1 MTTDPHIKGL
11 FHRIAN
17 FDDQEAYKEVF
28 YILQP
33 GLNQFAFSILKSAQ
47 EAEDIVSDAFIRIW
61 EKRKLL
67 LNVESPRFYMYSAI
81 KNLSLNRLKRNRRQH
96 SFLSE
101 EWSVQLSGI
110 YADPEQMMISGEV
123 IRRIQL
129 AIESLP
135 PRCRMIFKLIR
146 EDGLK
151 YKEVAELLSVSV
163 KTVEAQMAIAMRK
176 IAHCMPVDI
185 RKTNATVRVAK

>member
-1 MTTDPHIKGL
+1 MTSDPHIKGL
-11 FHRIAN
+11 FQRIAN
-17 FDDQEAYKEVF
+17 HDDQEAYKELF

-33 GLNQFAFSILKSAQ
+33 GLNQFAFSILRSTE

-67 LNVESPRFYMYSAI
+67 LNVESPRFYMFSAI
-81 KNLSLNRLKRNRRQH
+81 KNLCLNRLKRNRRLNT
-96 SFLSE
+96 FLTD
-101 EWSVQLSGI
+101 EWSVQLTSI

-129 AIESLP
+129 AIEALP
-135 PRCRMIFKLIR
+135 PRCRMIFKLIK
-146 EDGLK
+146 EDGLR
-151 YKEVAELLSVSV
+151 YKEVAELLSVSI

-185 RKTNATVRVAK
+185 KKASTPFRVTK